1 MEHGVYRLR
10 SRRKKHRCSKKRIV
24 IAREVTQRDKQHKT
38 PPLIYTLLLMLLADK
53 SEYSNEV
60 MQGKRETRR

>member
-1 MEHGVYRLR
+1 MEHDVHRLR
-10 SRRKKHRCSKKRIV
+10 SRRKKHRCSKKKD

-53 SEYSNEV
+53 VNTV
-60 MQGKRETRR
+60 MK